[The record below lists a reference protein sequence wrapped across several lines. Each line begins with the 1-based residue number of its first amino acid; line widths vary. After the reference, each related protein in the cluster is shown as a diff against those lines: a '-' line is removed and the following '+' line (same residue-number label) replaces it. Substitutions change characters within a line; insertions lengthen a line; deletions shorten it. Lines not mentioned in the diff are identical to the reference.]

1 MSVGL
6 EKIHSA
12 SSSGERLGCQLR
24 RTQLQMVALE
34 DKVEG
39 LEARLV
45 GQLSAIWT
53 ANQKCCPECRDVIDH
68 LLNALSSPQVHSVSV
83 H

>member
-12 SSSGERLGCQLR
+12 SASGDRLGRQLR

-34 DKVEG
+34 DRVEG

-53 ANQKCCPECRDVIDH
+53 ANQQCCPECRDVIDR
-68 LLNALSSPQVHSVSV
+68 LLNALSSSQANSVSV
-83 H
+83 R